1 MTTPDSARKFLVSVL
16 GFIRERKLLV
26 AAIAVVLGVA
36 LSWLIHLPTGYS
48 GHAHPSQAI
57 STDFSSGFSVA
68 WEMTSKDLGVDEP
81 VVATTRVDGVLVA
94 VTGKKDGSS
103 KGATTFSG
111 TLIGIDPSGSTPT
124 VLWRHEFNSESDTF
138 FTWDDSII
146 AGGETIRASDGT
158 VTATWDTPLP
168 TTVGYDH
175 DPGSP
180 RVVLSPSSHPS
191 WGAVAGFIPVTWP
204 VVVTCTSIYN
214 STTGGRD
221 EEPSCTG
228 WHKDGTQAWNY
239 ALTRNADGQT
249 VHPTVIST
257 ANSHLILW
265 HYDNDHPYL
274 DSFLSLTDGSVTDLG
289 VAFSGYL
296 SIDSIDA
303 TSNIYATSDGWLVYG
318 SIYAHFEDGDIAV
331 LNPDGSLRE
340 MMTLTTNSLSWSTF
354 ITTTCV
360 DADGYTVRP
369 TTEQSLTALRTGRG
383 WTPMCYGVESNR
395 PDSSTYALNG
405 RAFLAPDE
413 DGTPTDT
420 HYKQGSFFSTD
431 GSLILGIQSIES
443 DKKNSTKEEA
453 PALYYSRSGVKI
465 ASLSQVGARSAQP
478 FYDDL
483 LIASPAH
490 PDSWLA
496 RQRSFLG
503 TYPHPDT
510 VLMGITPRRAS

>member
-1 MTTPDSARKFLVSVL
+1 MTAPDSARKFLVSVL

-26 AAIAVVLGVA
+26 AAIAVVLGIG

-68 WEMTSKDLGVDEP
+68 WEMTSKDLGVDGP

-124 VLWRHEFNSESDTF
+124 VLWRHEFNSESDTL

-175 DPGSP
+175 DRGSP
-180 RVVLSPSSHPS
+180 RVLFPRPS
-191 WGAVAGFIPVTWP
+191 WGDGGSFVPITSS
-204 VVVTCTSIYN
+204 VVVTCTPINDSRSGDRN
-214 STTGGRD
+214 EG
-221 EEPSCTG
+221 PSCTG

-239 ALTRNADGQT
+239 AVTRNADGQT
-249 VHPTVIST
+249 VKPTGVAT
-257 ANSHLILW
+257 VDDHLIVG
-265 HYDNDHPYL
+265 HSENDYDLYV
-274 DSFLSLTDGSVTDLG
+274 DSFLSLVDGSVTDLD
-289 VAFSGYL
+289 VPFSGRI
-296 SIDSIDA
+296 SID
-303 TSNIYATSDGWLVYG
+303 NVYATSDGWIINGMGYSQL
-318 SIYAHFEDGDIAV
+318 EDGDIAV

-340 MMTLTTNSLSWSTF
+340 MMTLTTNSLSWRTF

-369 TTEQSLTALRTGRG
+369 TTEQSLTALRTGHG
-383 WTPMCYGVESNR
+383 WTPTCYGAESNR
-395 PDSSTYALNG
+395 PDSSIYALNG

-420 HYKQGSFFSTD
+420 NYKQGSFFSTD
-431 GSLILGIQSIES
+431 GSLILSVPKKS
-443 DKKNSTKEEA
+443 VVKDFDKDDIPTLHFTS
-453 PALYYSRSGVKI
+453 SGKQV

-483 LIASPAH
+483 LIATPV
-490 PDSWLA
+490 PE
-496 RQRSFLG
+496 RNVFLRYLG
-503 TYPHPDT
+503 GYPHPDT
-510 VLMGITPRRAS
+510 VLMGITPKRAS

>member
-1 MTTPDSARKFLVSVL
+1 MTAPDSARKFLVSTL
-16 GFIRERKLLV
+16 IFIRTRKLLV
-26 AAIAVVLGVA
+26 TILVSGLGVA

-68 WEMTSKDLGVDEP
+68 WEMTSKDLGVDGP

-124 VLWRHEFNSESDTF
+124 VLWRHEFNSESDTL

-180 RVVLSPSSHPS
+180 RVVLSPSHPS

-340 MMTLTTNSLSWSTF
+340 MMTLTTNSLSWRTF

-369 TTEQSLTALRTGRG
+369 TTEQSLTALRTGHG
-383 WTPMCYGVESNR
+383 WTPMCYGAESNR
-395 PDSSTYALNG
+395 PDSSMYALNG
-405 RAFLAPDE
+405 RRFLAPDE
-413 DGTPTDT
+413 DGTPTYT
-420 HYKQGSFFSTD
+420 EYEQGSFFSTD

-465 ASLSQVGARSAQP
+465 ASLSQVGARTAQP

-483 LIASPAH
+483 LIATPV
-490 PDSWLA
+490 PK
-496 RQRSFLG
+496 RNIFLRYLG
-503 TYPHPDT
+503 GYPHPDT
-510 VLMGITPRRAS
+510 VLMGITPRRAG

>member
-36 LSWLIHLPTGYS
+36 LSWLVHLPTGYS

-483 LIASPAH
+483 LIATPV
-490 PDSWLA
+490 PE
-496 RQRSFLG
+496 RNVFLRYLG
-503 TYPHPDT
+503 GYPHPDT

>member
-1 MTTPDSARKFLVSVL
+1 MTTPDSARKILVSTL
-16 GFIRERKLLV
+16 IFIRTRKLLV
-26 AAIAVVLGVA
+26 TILVSGLGVA

-68 WEMTSKDLGVDEP
+68 WEMTSKDLGVTAP
-81 VVATTRVDGVLVA
+81 VVASTRVGEVLVVLA
-94 VTGKKDGSS
+94 AEESKSS
-103 KGATTFSG
+103 NSQEPIPA

-124 VLWRHEFNSESDTF
+124 VLWHHELKSPSRTL

-146 AGGETIRASDGT
+146 ADGETIRASDGV
-158 VTATWDTPLP
+158 VTATWDSPLP
-168 TTVGYDH
+168 STVGYEEDL
-175 DPGSP
+175 GSP
-180 RVVLSPSSHPS
+180 RVVLSPSHPS
-191 WGAVAGFIPVTWP
+191 RGAVASFIPVTWP

-340 MMTLTTNSLSWSTF
+340 MMTLTTNSLSWRTF

-360 DADGYTVRP
+360 NADGYTVRP
-369 TTEQSLTALRTGRG
+369 TTEQSLTALRTGHG
-383 WTPMCYGVESNR
+383 WTPMCYGAESNR
-395 PDSSTYALNG
+395 PDSSMYALNG
-405 RAFLAPDE
+405 KPFLAPDE

-420 HYKQGSFFSTD
+420 NYEQGSFFSTD
-431 GSLILGIQSIES
+431 GSLILSVPAKS
-443 DKKNSTKEEA
+443 VMKDFDKDDIPTLHFTS
-453 PALYYSRSGVKI
+453 SGKQV
-465 ASLSQVGARSAQP
+465 ASLSQVGAKSAQP

-483 LIASPAH
+483 LIATPV
-490 PDSWLA
+490 PK
-496 RQRSFLG
+496 RNVFLRYLG
-503 TYPHPDT
+503 GYPHPDT
-510 VLMGITPRRAS
+510 VLMGITPRRAG

>member
-1 MTTPDSARKFLVSVL
+1 MTAPDSARNFLVSVL

-26 AAIAVVLGVA
+26 AAIAVVLGIG

-57 STDFSSGFSVA
+57 STDFSSGVSVA
-68 WEMTSKDLGVDEP
+68 WEMTSKDLGVDGP

-124 VLWRHEFNSESDTF
+124 VLWRHEFNSESGTL

-175 DPGSP
+175 DRGSP
-180 RVVLSPSSHPS
+180 RVLFPRPS
-191 WGAVAGFIPVTWP
+191 WGDGGSFVPITSS
-204 VVVTCTSIYN
+204 VVVTCTPINDSRSGDRN
-214 STTGGRD
+214 EG
-221 EEPSCTG
+221 PSCTG

-239 ALTRNADGQT
+239 AVTRNADRLT
-249 VHPTVIST
+249 VQPTGVAT
-257 ANSHLILW
+257 VDDHLIVG
-265 HYDNDHPYL
+265 HYDNDRLYV
-274 DSFLSLTDGSVTDLG
+274 DSFLSLIDGSVTDLG
-289 VAFSGYL
+289 VAFSGRLYV
-296 SIDSIDA
+296 DSIYA
-303 TSNIYATSDGWLVYG
+303 TSNTYATSDGWLVNG
-318 SIYAHFEDGDIAV
+318 MNDAQPEDGDVTV

-340 MMTLTTNSLSWSTF
+340 MMTLTTNSLWWRTF

-360 DADGYTVRP
+360 DADGQAVQP
-369 TTEQSLTALRTGRG
+369 TTEQALAALRTGHG
-383 WTPMCYGVESNR
+383 WTPMCSNVVTSGSG
-395 PDSSTYALNG
+395 SSIYALNG
-405 RAFLAPDE
+405 RWFLAADE
-413 DGTPTDT
+413 DGTPT
-420 HYKQGSFFSTD
+420 YAEYEQGAFLSAD

-453 PALYYSRSGVKI
+453 PALYYSRSGVTI

-483 LIASPAH
+483 LIATPV
-490 PDSWLA
+490 P
-496 RQRSFLG
+496 QRNFFLRYLG
-503 TYPHPDT
+503 GYPHPDT
-510 VLMGITPRRAS
+510 VLMGITPKRAS

>member
-1 MTTPDSARKFLVSVL
+1 MTAPDSARNFLVSVL

-26 AAIAVVLGVA
+26 AAIAVVLGIG

-68 WEMTSKDLGVDEP
+68 WEMTSKDLGVDGP

-124 VLWRHEFNSESDTF
+124 VLWRHEFNSESGTL

-175 DPGSP
+175 DRGSP
-180 RVVLSPSSHPS
+180 RVLFPRPS
-191 WGAVAGFIPVTWP
+191 WGDGGSFVPITSS
-204 VVVTCTSIYN
+204 VVVTCTPINDSRSGDRN
-214 STTGGRD
+214 EG
-221 EEPSCTG
+221 PSCTG

-239 ALTRNADGQT
+239 AVTRNADGQT
-249 VHPTVIST
+249 VQPTGVAT
-257 ANSHLILW
+257 VDDHLIVG
-265 HYDNDHPYL
+265 HSENDYDLYV
-274 DSFLSLTDGSVTDLG
+274 DSFLSLVDGSVTDLD
-289 VAFSGYL
+289 VAFSGRLYV
-296 SIDSIDA
+296 DSIYA
-303 TSNIYATSDGWLVYG
+303 TSNTYATSDGWLVNG
-318 SIYAHFEDGDIAV
+318 MNDAQPEDGDVTV

-340 MMTLTTNSLSWSTF
+340 MMTLTTNSLWWRTF

-360 DADGYTVRP
+360 DADGQAVQP
-369 TTEQSLTALRTGRG
+369 TTEQALAALRTGHG
-383 WTPMCYGVESNR
+383 WTPMCSNVVTSGSG
-395 PDSSTYALNG
+395 SSIYALNG
-405 RAFLAPDE
+405 RWFLAADE
-413 DGTPTDT
+413 DGTPTYT
-420 HYKQGSFFSTD
+420 EYEQGSFFSAD
-431 GSLILGIQSIES
+431 GSLILGIQSIKS
-443 DKKNSTKEEA
+443 DEKNSTKEEA
-453 PALYYSRSGVKI
+453 PALYYSRSGVTI

-483 LIASPAH
+483 LIATPV
-490 PDSWLA
+490 PK
-496 RQRSFLG
+496 RNIFLRYLG
-503 TYPHPDT
+503 GYPHPDT
-510 VLMGITPRRAS
+510 VLMGITPKRAG